1 MAVQALGAAVAVG
14 KRAICPIAPV
24 VKPAQPA
31 GRGTAPLAPAPEGT
45 GDTASETLVSAAT
58 PAHSDTQVP
67 ATQRAAAAAKPL
79 DPRTT
84 RLMQCCLALGA
95 QGICVVQ
102 GAAHAAA
109 PASSTTRAVLAAA
122 AQRQAS
128 FQQARGLLVTAAAG
142 LAWLTAAIATLAGQ
156 QSAASRGAPAE
167 QPPEVLLL
175 LLRQSAALAVRAWAF
190 AAHLPEFA
198 ADLIEVCTSMLGITL
213 GAQSNR
219 RYEAGAL
226 HFAAPACARLP
237 GKSRMFTHMHG
248 SA

>member
-31 GRGTAPLAPAPEGT
+31 GRRTAPPSPAPEGT
-45 GDTASETLVSAAT
+45 GDTASETPASAAP
-58 PAHSDTQVP
+58 PAHSDTEVP
-67 ATQRAAAAAKPL
+67 ATQQVAAAATPL
-79 DPRTT
+79 DPRFT

-95 QGICVVQ
+95 QGICIVQ
-102 GAAHAAA
+102 GAAQAAA

-128 FQQARGLLVTAAAG
+128 FQQAGGLLVTAAAG

-156 QSAASRGAPAE
+156 QSAASSGAPAE
-167 QPPEVLLL
+167 QPLEVLL

-198 ADLIEVCTSMLGITL
+198 ADLIEV
-213 GAQSNR
+213 
-219 RYEAGAL
+219 
-226 HFAAPACARLP
+226 
-237 GKSRMFTHMHG
+237 
-248 SA
+248 